1 MHLMVGD
8 SGLLDVNGTLIA
20 EVLAF
25 IIMVIA
31 FAKWVYPPII
41 RLAEQR
47 EKQIEAGVRAAQ
59 ESEQRLASVQE
70 QVAKQLDA
78 AKEQAR
84 EIVNRAHR
92 EATVE
97 SEDVRSKAR
106 SDAEAILRQA
116 QEEIRAERDRAVQ
129 DLRAEMAS
137 LVVDAAGRLIGETLD
152 VRSHQR
158 LIDESLTRVSGGN
171 GAGRDA

>member
-1 MHLMVGD
+1 MVAD
-8 SGLLDVNGTLIA
+8 SGLLDVNGTVIA

-25 IIMVIA
+25 ILMVIA

-59 ESEQRLASVQE
+59 EAEQRLATVQQE
-70 QVAKQLDA
+70 VAKALSE

-92 EATVE
+92 DATVE
-97 SEDVRSKAR
+97 AEDVRTKAR
-106 SDAEAILRQA
+106 SDAEALVHQA
-116 QEEIRAERDRAVQ
+116 REEIRAERDRAVQ
-129 DLRAEMAS
+129 DLRSEMAS
-137 LVVDAAGRLIGETLD
+137 FVVEAAGRLIGETLD
-152 VRSHQR
+152 KGAHQR
-158 LIDESLTRVSGGN
+158 LIDDSLSKVSGGN
-171 GAGRDA
+171 GTSRRA